1 MASIDIHLEPDMTS
15 STPTTLAILGP
26 GTVGTTLAKGF
37 AARGDRVVFG
47 SRDSAGTKARA
58 ALDAVPG
65 STVASLVD
73 AARQADSAVIAL
85 PWTAVKSAL
94 TPAVADALAGKTVI
108 DAVNPVDF
116 SSGQPV
122 LALGFTDSAGETVQ
136 RLLPQSKVVKAFNI
150 ITASHMVQPKLADGE
165 PDMFIA
171 GNDAG
176 AKATVAAILRSFGWR
191 SAIDLGGIEQARL
204 LESLAMLW
212 IRYGFGNNH
221 WSHGFSLLNR
231 KPD

>member
-1 MASIDIHLEPDMTS
+1 MPSIDIHLEPDMPS
-15 STPTTLAILGP
+15 STFAILGN

-47 SRDSAGTKARA
+47 SRDSAGAKARA
-58 ALDAVPG
+58 ALDAIPG
-65 STVASLVD
+65 STAASLVD

-85 PWTAVKSAL
+85 PWAAVKGAL
-94 TPAVADALAGKTVI
+94 TPALADALAGKTVI

-116 SSGQPV
+116 SSGQPA

-150 ITASHMVQPKLADGE
+150 ITASHMVQPKLPDGE

-176 AKATVAAILRSFGWR
+176 AKAEVAAILRSFGWR

-204 LESLAMLW
+204 LESLAMIW